1 MIKQNNSINILTKYF
16 AQWSAPF
23 NNNFSNISKL
33 LLPYSDIVNSNI
45 DKVVNLVLQRYRN
58 NDLECYN
65 NIYRLPSFGKYKS
78 IKAETHRIKHL
89 DGRVE
94 LIGKRDIDYA
104 GSFTSNFFTQF
115 PITGFELAEIPLSL
129 NKNYFNEEL
138 FPGTKIFDKKLST
151 DCTLYISPVGQNQ
164 SVFNVVIMGSDSK
177 GETIIETL
185 KINKESSSETFYKYS
200 YIYKIETPN
209 SITISDRLDL
219 SKYHSI
225 DSDVIPPKRITNKY
239 GDFISPYLEYDD
251 SSIIIY
257 DQTGI
262 VRSEE
267 IRFDTESNLKSIYLT
282 NSSDI
287 ISLDEAGWINTYKPY
302 PMYDLINAN
311 GSLNNNPF
319 IFVEEEESKIGYNV
333 RCRIFAHDIAKRY
346 RSDKIKIT
354 LYNGDDVFYL
364 NKFGQLSNDENTWI
378 SSVSSADIIN
388 LSVQC
393 TNTMPY
399 IFSVTTLDNKVF
411 YAASYQDA
419 SNNMML
425 MGGITN
431 MFVFNR
437 ELCFE
442 IDNKFYT
449 AKPIRHIWMQYDDNE
464 IVLDSDYK
472 SIELT

>member
-1 MIKQNNSINILTKYF
+1 MT
-16 AQWSAPF
+16 
-23 NNNFSNISKL
+23 
-33 LLPYSDIVNSNI
+33 
-45 DKVVNLVLQRYRN
+45 
-58 NDLECYN
+58 
-65 NIYRLPSFGKYKS
+65 
-78 IKAETHRIKHL
+78 
-89 DGRVE
+89 
-94 LIGKRDIDYA
+94 
-104 GSFTSNFFTQF
+104 
-115 PITGFELAEIPLSL
+115 EIPLSL
-129 NKNYFNEEL
+129 NKSYFNEEL

-333 RCRIFAHDIAKRY
+333 RCRIFCSRY
-346 RSDKIKIT
+346 SKKI
-354 LYNGDDVFYL
+354 
-364 NKFGQLSNDENTWI
+364 
-378 SSVSSADIIN
+378 
-388 LSVQC
+388 
-393 TNTMPY
+393 
-399 IFSVTTLDNKVF
+399 
-411 YAASYQDA
+411 
-419 SNNMML
+419 
-425 MGGITN
+425 
-431 MFVFNR
+431 
-437 ELCFE
+437 
-442 IDNKFYT
+442 
-449 AKPIRHIWMQYDDNE
+449 
-464 IVLDSDYK
+464 
-472 SIELT
+472 